1 VTRALRV
8 RAPSATGAL
17 LLSRSVRSTV
27 PDLPR
32 DLAFARRCLYV
43 EPADAL
49 VLADV
54 HLGRDRASAV
64 QLPLG
69 ERADVLERLGAALDR
84 FEPGEVVVA
93 GDLLHSYGRVP
104 DGVEDS
110 VDELWAAVETA
121 GAELVVTPG
130 NHDGVLDAVFDGPAP
145 AEHVLDDGTVV
156 CHGHERPEPGAPRYV
171 LGHDHPA
178 VTIEGRRHPCF
189 LYGEATVGD
198 GDVVVLPAFS
208 RLARGVSVGGHRD
221 GFLSPVL
228 SGGAGDYRPVV
239 YEDDAGEA
247 LAFPPLSEL
256 REHL

>member
-1 VTRALRV
+1 VQ
-8 RAPSATGAL
+8 PPNSTGAL
-17 LLSRSVRSTV
+17 LVSGAVRSTV

-43 EPADAL
+43 QPADAL

-54 HLGRDRASAV
+54 HLGRDRESAV

-69 ERADVLERLGAALDR
+69 ERADVLERLRAALDR

-93 GDLLHSYGRVP
+93 GDLLHSFGRVP
-104 DGVEDS
+104 EG
-110 VDELWAAVETA
+110 VDEAVDQLSAAVESA

-156 CHGHERPEPGAPRYV
+156 CHGHEQPSPGAPRYV

-178 VTIEGRRHPCF
+178 VTIEGQRHPCF
-189 LYGEATVGD
+189 LYGEAALGA

-208 RLARGVSVGGHRD
+208 RLARGVAVGGRRD

-239 YEDDAGEA
+239 YDEDGGEP
-247 LAFPPLSEL
+247 LAFPPLTEL